1 MINYRCVHITQ
12 LKRRDF
18 KYLCNNEHGYKE
30 HLKTNPDMVEII
42 GAFGQQIKPA
52 FDLDAYE
59 EFDINS
65 FINHITPLFPNKK
78 IVYANRKKRK
88 HKKGFKYSFRV
99 YVVGVRILSKN
110 LKKFIIDNH
119 INIKFP
125 CLDMSIYDKNRVL
138 YTPCT
143 TEKEDKDTGK
153 NIKIPALE
161 PVNCSI
167 FDCCASYIEEEY
179 EDWDVKFKD
188 EVVLKFDSKLN
199 DDISKPNDCS
209 IDFSTMMTKFSEKRA
224 TDYNDWI
231 YPIIALINLC
241 HRKIISRGQVYD
253 LADLFSKISPSY
265 DPDGVIKTIDDNIN
279 RFNGKGYGI
288 KYLLEC
294 LKVDDPEYYTL
305 ITKKDLMIDGAND
318 DIGAAEIVVNHYRDD
333 LIICNGT
340 LYVRDNNVWVSNE
353 KQADRLLI
361 DKIGKL
367 DIKFYGVDGKRKYH
381 YNKSIRHIKDC
392 IICVKANKTIIND
405 NFYDDMIKNNKG
417 YLPFNNGIYCFG
429 DKKLYKYEELPSIN
443 FTFKILRNFPIFNQD
458 NHNRLMTKVIIPIY
472 PNEDE
477 RNYNAHCKSRALA
490 GHYNDKKWYAYI
502 GSRDSGKG
510 TETNILKSAFG
521 DFVKDFNANCLIYN
535 KFGNPDQAKALS
547 WVVDK
552 KNSRIVISNE
562 IKEDATLNGTFIKTL
577 SGGDAIE
584 ARKNY
589 QDEINFTPQF
599 TMFLNCNRI
608 ESIEPKDAMENLEQ
622 FEYKTKFV
630 NAEDLIENAPF
641 FKLKDDTIKDFIK
654 EDEIIDAYTLYILNA
669 YSDPRIKTPE
679 SVKISTEINKGD
691 EKMSIEK
698 FISKNFITTNDNKD
712 RMHTHEIHDILTD
725 NSYKITSIETG
736 RLINRI
742 GIGKYNRLCNKNGE
756 KHGGYDYIKYIGN

>member
-1 MINYRCVHITQ
+1 
-12 LKRRDF
+12 
-18 KYLCNNEHGYKE
+18 
-30 HLKTNPDMVEII
+30 
-42 GAFGQQIKPA
+42 
-52 FDLDAYE
+52 
-59 EFDINS
+59 
-65 FINHITPLFPNKK
+65 
-78 IVYANRKKRK
+78 
-88 HKKGFKYSFRV
+88 
-99 YVVGVRILSKN
+99 
-110 LKKFIIDNH
+110 
-119 INIKFP
+119 
-125 CLDMSIYDKNRVL
+125 
-138 YTPCT
+138 
-143 TEKEDKDTGK
+143 
-153 NIKIPALE
+153 
-161 PVNCSI
+161 
-167 FDCCASYIEEEY
+167 
-179 EDWDVKFKD
+179 
-188 EVVLKFDSKLN
+188 
-199 DDISKPNDCS
+199 
-209 IDFSTMMTKFSEKRA
+209 
-224 TDYNDWI
+224 
-231 YPIIALINLC
+231 
-241 HRKIISRGQVYD
+241 
-253 LADLFSKISPSY
+253 
-265 DPDGVIKTIDDNIN
+265 
-279 RFNGKGYGI
+279 
-288 KYLLEC
+288 
-294 LKVDDPEYYTL
+294 
-305 ITKKDLMIDGAND
+305 
-318 DIGAAEIVVNHYRDD
+318 
-333 LIICNGT
+333 
-340 LYVRDNNVWVSNE
+340 
-353 KQADRLLI
+353 
-361 DKIGKL
+361 
-367 DIKFYGVDGKRKYH
+367 
-381 YNKSIRHIKDC
+381 
-392 IICVKANKTIIND
+392 
-405 NFYDDMIKNNKG
+405 MIKNNKG

-429 DKKLYKYEELPSIN
+429 DKKLYKYEELPNIN

-669 YSDPRIKTPE
+669 YSDPRMKTPE

-698 FISKNFITTNDNKD
+698 FISKNFITTNDSKD
-712 RMHTHEIHDILTD
+712 RMHTHEIHDIITD
-725 NSYKITSIETG
+725 NSYKISCIEVG

-742 GIGKYNRLCNKNGE
+742 GIGKYNKMCNIDKCRKGPPG
-756 KHGGYDYIKYIGN
+756 HDAPAALLFL